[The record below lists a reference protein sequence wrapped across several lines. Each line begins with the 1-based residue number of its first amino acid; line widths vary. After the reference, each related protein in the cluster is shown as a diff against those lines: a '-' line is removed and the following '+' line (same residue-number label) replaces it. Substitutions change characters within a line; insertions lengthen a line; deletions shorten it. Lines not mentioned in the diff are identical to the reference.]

1 MKKWIFLFI
10 LIPFISYG
18 QMGISLGGHSHFTT
32 GQTLLPI
39 STNEFTSANYTLR
52 TNSISLDWNTGR
64 KFIIGEIWCVFGLTY
79 NTTKKNYDFLTTQT
93 MNYEIIERRLV
104 PSLSIQYVLAK
115 NNLLRLYSSIGSYG
129 IFENLNLDQDNNLD
143 LEISIYKY
151 NSLIPFIRLGIQLN
165 MGTFTINPFISYE
178 FQNIYFDR
186 LSDISSETL
195 QRSLENAGV
204 RTGLRFGVL
213 F

>member
-1 MKKWIFLFI
+1 
-10 LIPFISYG
+10 
-18 QMGISLGGHSHFTT
+18 
-32 GQTLLPI
+32 
-39 STNEFTSANYTLR
+39 
-52 TNSISLDWNTGR
+52 
-64 KFIIGEIWCVFGLTY
+64 
-79 NTTKKNYDFLTTQT
+79 

-129 IFENLNLDQDNNLD
+129 IFENLNLDQDSNLD
-143 LEISIYKY
+143 LETSIYKY
-151 NSLIPFIRLGIQLN
+151 NSLIPFIRLGVQLN

-186 LSDISSETL
+186 LSDISSEIL

-204 RTGLRFGVL
+204 RTGLRFGIL